1 MIGDKVVVFSQC
13 LKTLDFIESIIKS
26 PDWGRTLPGVASLS
40 PGRIWGS
47 WRSGQDYLRMDGT
60 TTASERGVLINQF
73 NDEKSNKTKSAVSKA
88 EETAKLFLI
97 SSKAGSVG

>member
-1 MIGDKVVVFSQC
+1 
-13 LKTLDFIESIIKS
+13 
-26 PDWGRTLPGVASLS
+26 
-40 PGRIWGS
+40 
-47 WRSGQDYLRMDGT
+47 MDGT